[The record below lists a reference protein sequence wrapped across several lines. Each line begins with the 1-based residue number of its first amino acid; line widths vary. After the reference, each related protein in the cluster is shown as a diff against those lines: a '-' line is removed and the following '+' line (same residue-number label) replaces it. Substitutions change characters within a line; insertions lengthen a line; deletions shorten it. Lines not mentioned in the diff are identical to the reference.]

1 MKEQSQDNLMKNIRN
16 LFRLKKEHEAI
27 NDRIIRDIL
36 IKNIRN
42 RFRTKKENVVIKDR
56 LISDINLI

>member
-1 MKEQSQDNLMKNIRN
+1 MKNIRN